1 MAIRSGRDLVAG
13 FGDRDA
19 NRLVVEPAARHRQ
32 TAGFEL
38 DVDRGHTGDLG
49 DLFAHG
55 EHAMAARH
63 AIDGVRAL
71 VESHSVEPFTYGGGV
86 SDRRKRIIPPRGT
99 LKL

>member
-38 DVDRGHTGDLG
+38 DVDCGHTGDLG

-55 EHAMAARH
+55 EHAMAAGH

-71 VESHSVEPFTYGGGV
+71 VESHSIEPFTYGGRV
-86 SDRRKRIIPPRGT
+86 SGSAEAYHTPRGYAR
-99 LKL
+99 